1 MRLAIAMMF
10 IGVPMICGSAAAQ
23 WLAAALALPHVVHV
37 LVTVGLI
44 LGGFC
49 LGLGLSLRL
58 GLLD

>member
-1 MRLAIAMMF
+1 
-10 IGVPMICGSAAAQ
+10 MICGSAAAQ